1 MDKKYKRLK
10 YACYSSGFSMSVVSC
25 LSPLLFTT
33 MREMYSVSYSL
44 MGLLVLINFVT
55 QLCVDLL
62 FSFYSHK
69 FNVRRCVKMMPVISL
84 AGLLIYASSPWIFK
98 GYEYAGL
105 CIGTIV
111 FSAAAGLSEVL
122 TSPVLATIP
131 FDNPDREMSKLHSMF
146 AWGVVGVVIFSSL
159 FLWLF
164 GRENW
169 NYLTFLLCTVPLV
182 SAILFSKS
190 DIPDMNTDEKVSG
203 GKGIFKNKKLWLFVL
218 IIFFGGS
225 SECTMSQWSSVYLE
239 KALAIPKVWGDVFGT
254 ALFSAFLGLGRTLYA
269 NKGKSIE
276 KVLYI
281 SSIGATLCYLI
292 CAISPSPFLGL
303 IACVM
308 TGLCTAMLWPG
319 SLIAVTDA
327 ITDASVLV
335 FALMASGGDLG
346 ASVGPQLVGMVT
358 DGIMNAPFAREL
370 CEFFALSAE
379 QLAMRTG
386 ILVGM
391 IFPLLSIGLFR
402 KILKDKNKKTV

>member
-1 MDKKYKRLK
+1 M
-10 YACYSSGFSMSVVSC
+10 
-25 LSPLLFTT
+25 
-33 MREMYSVSYSL
+33 
-44 MGLLVLINFVT
+44 
-55 QLCVDLL
+55 
-62 FSFYSHK
+62 H
-69 FNVRRCVKMMPVISL
+69 
-84 AGLLIYASSPWIFK
+84 
-98 GYEYAGL
+98 
-105 CIGTIV
+105 

-146 AWGVVGVVIFSSL
+146 AWGVVGIVIVSTL
-159 FLWLF
+159 FLLAF
-164 GRENW
+164 GRGNW
-169 NYLTFLLCTVPLV
+169 PFLVFLLCTVPLV
-182 SAILFSKS
+182 SVILFSKS

-370 CEFFALSAE
+370 CEFFALSSE